1 MRIFVVGGAVR
12 DRLLGLP
19 VKDLDY
25 VVVGSTPLQMVQK
38 GFRPVGQ
45 DFPVFLHPITQA
57 EYALARTERKTA
69 PGYKGFVF
77 HADENV
83 TLEQDLAR
91 RDLTINA
98 MAQAVD
104 EAGQL
109 VGEVI
114 DPYGGQE
121 DLRLK
126 IFRHVGPAFVE
137 DPLRVLRIARFAA
150 RFFDFSIAPETLA
163 LLKNISASG
172 ELKALVKERVWQ
184 ELVKGL
190 SAEKPSKMFS
200 TLMMCDAAK
209 DVFHG
214 MLDINYPVK
223 FFDYVDAAADQHMNL
238 PQRYAALFHGLSGE
252 LIESLSNQ
260 LSATVECKDYAVL
273 AHQLVDGLLR
283 YQTSPC
289 AENLLSILDR
299 IDVWRKPERFAQ
311 LLAVVELAAY
321 PSSDLKK
328 SYELAKS
335 VDVAMIAQTVGAKS
349 YANSGPAIKLA
360 IWQARTQA
368 IKQGGFA

>member
-1 MRIFVVGGAVR
+1 MKIFVVGGAVR
-12 DRLLGLP
+12 DRLLGLS

-25 VVVGSTPLQMVQK
+25 VVVGSSPQQMVEK

-45 DFPVFLHPITQA
+45 DFPVFLHPITHA

-77 HADENV
+77 HADEHV

-98 MAQAVD
+98 MAQEVD
-104 EAGQL
+104 GAGRL
-109 VGEVI
+109 VGEVV
-114 DPYGGQE
+114 DPYGGKE

-126 IFRHVGPAFVE
+126 IFRHVGPAFIE
-137 DPLRVLRIARFAA
+137 DPLRVLRIARFSA

-184 ELVKGL
+184 ELAKGL
-190 SAEKPSKMFS
+190 NAEKPSRMFS

-214 MLDINYPVK
+214 VLDINYPVK
-223 FFDYVDAAADQHMNL
+223 FFDYADAAANQNMNL
-238 PQRYAALFHGLSGE
+238 AQRYAAIFHGLSSE

-273 AHQLVDGLLR
+273 ASQLVEGLSR

-289 AENLLSILDR
+289 AENLLSMLDR
-299 IDVWRKPERFAQ
+299 VDVWRKPERFAQ
-311 LLAVVELAAY
+311 LLAVVELAAH
-321 PSSDLKK
+321 PTLDLKK

-335 VDVAMIAQTVGAKS
+335 VDVAMIAQSVSAKS
-349 YANSGPAIKLA
+349 HANAGAAIKLA
-360 IWQARTQA
+360 IQQARTQA